1 MQKMTLPYMKRIHD
15 FRNLP
20 KMVQKSNTWFA
31 QRRRSITASSVSVFF
46 DKNSIDFKNKII
58 EKVTGKSSFAGN
70 SATRFGE
77 MFEPVAREVY
87 QYLCP
92 EYVEEFGM
100 ITNDKYPCMAASPD
114 GVTGSNKLLEIK
126 CVSTRTI
133 TGVIPS
139 KYYHQMQ
146 MQMFICDC
154 EQCDYLECKFEEITK
169 PQFKELYDIVRHA
182 SDDFLCICEVRPDE
196 VLLYMNGDPNTV
208 KNIANSKYSGLYKA
222 TNVPR
227 AIIVPTIRTDEW
239 LGKYFKLN
247 VLSLQT
253 VERNDKW
260 MEIHKPQLEY
270 AASFLQKCFD
280 DSQFFTEYCA
290 DHPNN
295 LVDGGLNGST

>member
-1 MQKMTLPYMKRIHD
+1 MQTMTLPYMKRILD

-20 KMVQKSNTWFA
+20 KMVQKSSEWYA
-31 QRRRSITASSVSVFF
+31 QRRRFITASSISDFF
-46 DKNSIDFKNKII
+46 DKDSIDFKKKII
-58 EKVTGKSSFAGN
+58 EKVTGKSSFTGN

-87 QYLCP
+87 QYICP

-100 ITNDKYPCMAASPD
+100 ITNNKYPHIAASPD

-146 MQMFICDC
+146 LQMFVCDC
-154 EQCDYLECKFEEITK
+154 EHCDYLECKFEEITK
-169 PQFKELYDIVRHA
+169 TQFKEMYDVVRHI
-182 SDDFLCICEVRPDE
+182 SDNFICICEVRPDE
-196 VLLYMNGDPNTV
+196 ILLYMNGNPNTI
-208 KNIANSKYSGLYKA
+208 KNIANTKYCGTYKA
-222 TNVPR
+222 MNVPR

-239 LGKYFKLN
+239 VGKYFKLN
-247 VLSLQT
+247 VISLQT

-270 AASFLQKCFD
+270 AATFLQKCFN
-280 DSQFFTEYCA
+280 DSHFFAEYCT
-290 DHPNN
+290 DYSNN
-295 LVDGGLNGST
+295 LVN

>member
-1 MQKMTLPYMKRIHD
+1 MQTMTLPYMKRILD

-20 KMVQKSNTWFA
+20 KMVQKSSEWYA
-31 QRRRSITASSVSVFF
+31 QRRRFITASSISDFF
-46 DKNSIDFKNKII
+46 DKDSIDFKKKII
-58 EKVTGKSSFAGN
+58 EKVTGKPSFTGN

-87 QYLCP
+87 QYICP

-100 ITNDKYPCMAASPD
+100 ITNNKYPHIAASPD

-146 MQMFICDC
+146 LQMFVCDC

-169 PQFKELYDIVRHA
+169 TQFKEMYDVVRHI
-182 SDDFLCICEVRPDE
+182 SDNFICICEVRPDE
-196 VLLYMNGDPNTV
+196 ILLYMNGNPNTI
-208 KNIANSKYSGLYKA
+208 KNIANTKYCGTYKA
-222 TNVPR
+222 MNVPR

-239 LGKYFKLN
+239 VGKYFKLN
-247 VLSLQT
+247 IISLQT

-260 MEIHKPQLEY
+260 MEIHQPQLEY
-270 AASFLQKCFD
+270 AATFLQKCFN
-280 DSQFFTEYCA
+280 DSQFFTEYCT
-290 DHPNN
+290 DYSNN
-295 LVDGGLNGST
+295 LVN